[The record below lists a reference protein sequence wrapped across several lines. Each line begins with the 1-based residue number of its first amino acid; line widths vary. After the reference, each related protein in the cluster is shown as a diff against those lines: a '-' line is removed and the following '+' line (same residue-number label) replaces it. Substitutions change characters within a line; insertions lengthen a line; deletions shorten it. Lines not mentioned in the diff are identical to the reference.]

1 MSMSVNGEL
10 ARQLNFDMRAAP
22 MKVSLK
28 EAVVA
33 EEPPQAAEHACHA
46 RLMRA
51 PLFLASRT

>member
-51 PLFLASRT
+51 PLFL